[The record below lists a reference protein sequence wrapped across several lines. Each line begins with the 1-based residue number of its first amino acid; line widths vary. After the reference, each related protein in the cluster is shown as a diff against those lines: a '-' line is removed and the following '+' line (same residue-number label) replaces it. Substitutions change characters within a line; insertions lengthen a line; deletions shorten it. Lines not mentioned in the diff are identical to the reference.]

1 MSTAAILPAPG
12 AGDELGPRVS
22 AARVFGALL
31 RRDVRVA
38 RRELPAFLVRTTLQP
53 IMFTIVFG
61 YLLPKMGFLGREY
74 TSALLPGVLAVSLAM
89 AAVQAVAL
97 PMVVDF
103 AATREIEDRL
113 LAPVP
118 TSLVA
123 VEKIVSGI
131 LQGIVSALFVL
142 PLARL
147 IMGPIPGLTLS
158 HFGEVLAVA
167 MLGAAAFSAMGLLLG
182 TAVGPQHIG
191 LMFSMIV
198 APMIFF
204 GCTYYPWRGLDAVP
218 VVKYLV
224 LVNPLVYV
232 SEGMR
237 ASLTPGVPHMPLVVV
252 LVMLI
257 VLTVVFGGLG
267 LRAFDRRAIG

>member
-1 MSTAAILPAPG
+1 MSTLAIESPAREE
-12 AGDELGPRVS
+12 AGVS

-38 RRELPAFLVRTTLQP
+38 AREMPAFLVRTSLQP
-53 IMFTIVFG
+53 IMLVVVFG
-61 YLLPKMGFLGREY
+61 YLLPRMGFMGRGY
-74 TSALLPGVLAVSLAM
+74 TSTLLPGILALSLAM
-89 AAVQAVAL
+89 SSIQAVVM
-97 PMVVDF
+97 PMVMDF
-103 AATREIEDRL
+103 AATKEIEDRL
-113 LAPVP
+113 LAPVS
-118 TSLVA
+118 TALVA
-123 VEKIVSGI
+123 IEKVVSGM
-131 LQGIVSALFVL
+131 LQGLVSALFVL

-158 HFGEVLAVA
+158 HGGEVFAVA
-167 MLGAAAFSAMGLLLG
+167 LLGAAAFSAMGLLLG
-182 TAVGPQHIG
+182 TAVQPQHIG

-237 ASLTPGVPHMPLVVV
+237 ASLTPSVPHMPLAAVLAMLVV
-252 LVMLI
+252 L
-257 VLTVVFGGLG
+257 TAGFGGVG
-267 LRAFDRRAIG
+267 LRTFHRRAIG

>member
-1 MSTAAILPAPG
+1 MSTVALDAPG
-12 AGDELGPRVS
+12 AADDAGPRAS

-38 RRELPAFLVRTTLQP
+38 RKELPSFLLRTTLQP
-53 IMFTIVFG
+53 IMFTVVFG
-61 YLLPKMGFLGREY
+61 YLLPKMGFLDRGY
-74 TSALLPGVLAVSLAM
+74 TAALLPGVLAVSLAM

-103 AATREIEDRL
+103 AATKEIEDRL
-113 LAPVP
+113 LAPIS
-118 TSLVA
+118 TWLVA
-123 VEKIVSGI
+123 VEKVVSGI
-131 LQGIVSALFVL
+131 LQGLISALFVL
-142 PLARL
+142 PVARL
-147 IMGPIPGLTLS
+147 IMGPVPGLTLS
-158 HFGEVLAVA
+158 HFGEVVVVA
-167 MLGAAAFSAMGLLLG
+167 LLGAAAFSAMGLVLG
-182 TAVGPQHIG
+182 TAVQPQHVG
-191 LMFSMIV
+191 MMFSLIV

-237 ASLTPGVPHMPLVVV
+237 ASLTPGIPHMPLPVV
-252 LVMLI
+252 LGML
-257 VLTVVFGGLG
+257 VALTAVFGGLG

>member
-1 MSTAAILPAPG
+1 MSTAALAAPA
-12 AGDELGPRVS
+12 AADDLGPRVS

-38 RRELPAFLVRTTLQP
+38 RKELPSFLLRTTLQP
-53 IMFTIVFG
+53 IMFVIVFG
-61 YLLPKMGFLGREY
+61 YLLPKMGFMRSGY
-74 TSALLPGVLAVSLAM
+74 TSTLLPGVLAVSLAM
-89 AAVQAVAL
+89 AAVQAVTL
-97 PMVVDF
+97 PMAVDF
-103 AATREIEDRL
+103 AATKEIEDRL
-113 LAPVP
+113 LAPIA
-118 TSLVA
+118 THWVA
-123 VEKIVSGI
+123 LEKVAAGM
-131 LQGIVSALFVL
+131 LQGLVSALFVL

-158 HFGEVLAVA
+158 HGGEVLAVA
-167 MLGAAAFSAMGLLLG
+167 VLGAAAFSAMGLLLG
-182 TAVGPQHIG
+182 TAVQPQHIG

-224 LVNPLVYV
+224 LINPLVYV

-237 ASLTPGVPHMPLVVV
+237 ASLTPGVPHMQLVVV
-252 LVMLI
+252 LAMLL
-257 VLTVVFGGLG
+257 VLTAVFGGLG

>member
-1 MSTAAILPAPG
+1 MTTLAMAADAHD
-12 AGDELGPRVS
+12 APRVS
-22 AARVFGALL
+22 PLRVFGALL

-38 RRELPAFLVRTTLQP
+38 RRELPAFLARTALQP
-53 IMFTIVFG
+53 ILFVTVFG
-61 YLLPKMGFLGREY
+61 WLLPKMGFTNRGY
-74 TSALLPGVLAVSLAM
+74 TATLLPGVLAVSLAM
-89 AAVQAVAL
+89 AAVQAVSL

-103 AATREIEDRL
+103 AATKEIEDRL
-113 LAPVP
+113 LAPIP

-123 VEKIVSGI
+123 VEKIVAGV
-131 LQGIVSALFVL
+131 LQGLVSALFVL
-142 PLARL
+142 PVARL

-158 HFGEVLAVA
+158 HAGEVIAVA
-167 MLGAAAFSAMGLLLG
+167 ALGAAAFSSMGLLLG
-182 TAVGPQHIG
+182 TAVQPQHIG

-224 LVNPLVYV
+224 LINPLVYV

-237 ASLTPGVPHMPLVVV
+237 ASLTPSAPHMPLAVVMA
-252 LVMLI
+252 MLL
-257 VLTVVFGGLG
+257 VLTAGFGALG
-267 LRAFDRRAIG
+267 LRTFHRRAIG

>member
-1 MSTAAILPAPG
+1 MSEAAFPAPD
-12 AGDELGPRVS
+12 ATYDAGPRVS

-38 RRELPAFLVRTTLQP
+38 RRELPSFLLRTALQP
-53 IMFTIVFG
+53 ILFVTVFG
-61 YLLPKMGFLGREY
+61 YLLPKMGFVNPGY
-74 TSALLPGVLAVSLAM
+74 TSTLLPGVLAVSLAM

-113 LAPVP
+113 LAPVA
-118 TSLVA
+118 TRLVA

-131 LQGIVSALFVL
+131 LQGVVSALFVL
-142 PLARL
+142 PVARL

-158 HFGEVLAVA
+158 HAGEVLLVA
-167 MLGAAAFSAMGLLLG
+167 LLGAAAFSALGLVLG

-191 LMFSMIV
+191 LMFSTIV

-237 ASLTPGVPHMPLVVV
+237 ASLTPGVPHMPLAVV
-252 LVMLI
+252 LAMLV
-257 VLTVVFGGLG
+257 VLTAAFGAVG
-267 LRAFDRRAIG
+267 LRLFDRRAIG

>member
-1 MSTAAILPAPG
+1 MSTVAFAAPG
-12 AGDELGPRVS
+12 TADDLGPRVG

-38 RRELPAFLVRTTLQP
+38 RRELPSFLLRTTLQP

-61 YLLPKMGFLGREY
+61 YLLPKMGFLSRGY
-74 TSALLPGVLAVSLAM
+74 TAALLPGVLAVSLAM
-89 AAVQAVAL
+89 AAVQAVTL
-97 PMVVDF
+97 PMAVDF
-103 AATREIEDRL
+103 AATKEIEDRL
-113 LAPVP
+113 LAPVS
-118 TSLVA
+118 TRLVA
-123 VEKIVSGI
+123 IEKVVSGM
-131 LQGIVSALFVL
+131 LQGLVSALFVL

-158 HFGEVLAVA
+158 HGGEVFAVA
-167 MLGAAAFSAMGLLLG
+167 LLGAAAFSAMGLLLG
-182 TAVGPQHIG
+182 TAVQPQHIG

-224 LVNPLVYV
+224 LINPLVYV

-237 ASLTPGVPHMPLVVV
+237 ASLTPGVPHMPLVVSMA
-252 LVMLI
+252 MLL
-257 VLTVVFGGLG
+257 VLTAVFGGLG

>member
-1 MSTAAILPAPG
+1 MSTVAFAAPG
-12 AGDELGPRVS
+12 TADDLGPRVS

-38 RRELPAFLVRTTLQP
+38 RRELPSFLLRTTLQP

-61 YLLPKMGFLGREY
+61 YLLPKMGFLSRGY
-74 TSALLPGVLAVSLAM
+74 TAALLPGVLAVSLAM
-89 AAVQAVAL
+89 AAVQAVTL
-97 PMVVDF
+97 PMAVDF
-103 AATREIEDRL
+103 AATKEIEDRL
-113 LAPVP
+113 LAPVS
-118 TSLVA
+118 TRLVA
-123 VEKIVSGI
+123 IEKVVSGM
-131 LQGIVSALFVL
+131 LQGLVSALFVL

-158 HFGEVLAVA
+158 HGGEVFAVA
-167 MLGAAAFSAMGLLLG
+167 LLGAAAFSAMGLLLG
-182 TAVGPQHIG
+182 TAVQPQHIG

-224 LVNPLVYV
+224 LINPLVYV

-237 ASLTPGVPHMPLVVV
+237 ASLTPGVPHMPLVVAMA
-252 LVMLI
+252 MLL
-257 VLTVVFGGLG
+257 VLTAVFGGLG
-267 LRAFDRRAIG
+267 LRAFDRRAIW

>member
-1 MSTAAILPAPG
+1 MNWKTFFAMLQ
-12 AGDELGPRVS
+12 
-22 AARVFGALL
+22 
-31 RRDVRVA
+31 RDGHVA
-38 RRELPAFLVRTTLQP
+38 RRNLVPMLMQTLLQP
-53 IMFTIVFG
+53 LLLTFVFG
-61 YLLPKMGFLGREY
+61 RVLTASGMMQMEY
-74 TSALLPGVLAVSLAM
+74 KNVLLPGIIAIAMVLSG
-89 AAVQAVAL
+89 VQAVAMPL
-97 PMVVDF
+97 IAEF
-103 AATREIEDRL
+103 QFTKEIEDRL
-113 LAPVP
+113 LAPVS
-118 TSLVA
+118 TRLVA
-123 VEKIVSGI
+123 IEKVVSGM
-131 LQGIVSALFVL
+131 LQGLVSALFVL

-158 HFGEVLAVA
+158 HAGEVLAVA
-167 MLGAAAFSAMGLLLG
+167 VLGAAAFSAMGLLLG
-182 TAVGPQHIG
+182 TAVQPQHIG

-237 ASLTPGVPHMPLVVV
+237 ASLTPGIPHMPLPVV
-252 LVMLI
+252 LAMLV
-257 VLTVVFGGLG
+257 VLTAVFGGLG